1 MPAYSHSKANYWYVK
16 ACGGEK
22 KGMQGALQTATFPW
36 VLTFL
41 LLFLMPKFKIY
52 PLCGPTN
59 PQPSLHDW
67 VMTIKTKCSAI
78 YLSSSVKQNGT
89 VIS

>member
-41 LLFLMPKFKIY
+41 PYF
-52 PLCGPTN
+52 
-59 PQPSLHDW
+59 
-67 VMTIKTKCSAI
+67 
-78 YLSSSVKQNGT
+78 
-89 VIS
+89 